1 VGSLLRRRLLPAAA
15 LAIALC
21 ALALAYRGGH
31 PLQGYLFNSDSLYL
45 PILFRDLF
53 GHGGSITDWFLT
65 PAPYFFPDYPL
76 YGLAYLVSADIYD
89 QIMVFGLLQ
98 AALTL
103 AAIHALVRTALGRD
117 RFAVSALT
125 GVVLMW
131 LSIRTAEPFV
141 ELLTS
146 AYHFGAFLAS
156 LAFVALWLHRDR
168 DDGPDAPRWV
178 PACLCA
184 LSFVMCLSDGIFL
197 VQTVAPFLASV
208 MLLGPVRAAAGRTRR
223 RLAGAVLASAV
234 LGTLSYKLVV
244 AHKTRYPTRLGL
256 EQVGAHVRELGE
268 HLGRVF
274 ADAPWFAVFFCA
286 WIVFGLACVV
296 WQARKRPFLA
306 LPRPLL
312 LLVVFSTASS
322 AATVVAVLL
331 VKTFPVSP
339 RYLIPVVAWPIV
351 AGLPVLSQLIGRRFD
366 LAALAA
372 APLLALVLANTA
384 LRLYQGRPDGPAGYY
399 PEHIACID
407 KALASTAARRGVAQY
422 WDAKQIQAFSRHP
435 MTLAQYLGNLEQ
447 HKWITSERFYAAAYD
462 FAIIDERADAM
473 FKLSREKLVA
483 LNGEPQQVVSCASH
497 TLLLYQPGGLRVD
510 SRPVPAP
517 TRSAADQAP

>member
-1 VGSLLRRRLLPAAA
+1 MGVLLARRLLPAAA
-15 LAIALC
+15 LALALC
-21 ALALAYRGGH
+21 GLALAYRGGH

-53 GHGGSITDWFLT
+53 RHGGSLTDWFLT

-76 YGLAYLVSADIYD
+76 YGLAYLVSGGIYD
-89 QIMVFGLLQ
+89 QIMAFGLLQ

-103 AAIHALVRTALGRD
+103 VAIHALMRIVLGRD
-117 RFAVSALT
+117 RFAVSALA

-131 LSIRTAEPFV
+131 LSVRTAEPFV

-156 LAFVALWLHRDR
+156 LAFVALWLRWDR
-168 DDGPDAPRWV
+168 DDGLGAPRWV

-184 LSFVMCLSDGIFL
+184 LSFVMCLSDVIFL
-197 VQTVAPFLASV
+197 VQTVGPFLASAL
-208 MLLGPVRAAAGRTRR
+208 LLGPMRAAAGRTRR

-244 AHKTRYPTRLGL
+244 VHKTRYPTRLGL
-256 EQVGAHVRELGE
+256 EQVGAHVRELGG

-274 ADAPWFAVFFCA
+274 TDAPWFAVFFCA
-286 WIVFGLACVV
+286 WIVFGLACVIC
-296 WQARKRPFLA
+296 QARKRPFLA

-312 LLVVFSTASS
+312 LLVVFSMASS
-322 AATVVAVLL
+322 AATIVAVLL
-331 VKTFPVSP
+331 AKNFPVSP
-339 RYLIPVVAWPIV
+339 RYLIPVVTWPIV
-351 AGLPVLSQLIGRRFD
+351 VGLPVLSQLIGRRFD

-372 APLLALVLANTA
+372 APLLALALANTS

-407 KALASTAARRGVAQY
+407 RALAATAARRGVAQY

-435 MTLAQYLGNLEQ
+435 ITLAQYLGNLEQ
-447 HKWITSERFYAAAYD
+447 HKWITSERFYAGAYD

-473 FKLSREKLVA
+473 FKLSRETLVA
-483 LNGEPQQVVSCASH
+483 LNGEPQQVISCASH
-497 TLLLYQPGGLRVD
+497 TLLLYNPGGLRVD
-510 SRPVPAP
+510 SRQAREP
-517 TRSAADQAP
+517 RHSAAD